1 MANLTIP
8 GIPWAIALAGVGLLV
23 GASASLGAYYAF
35 ETGAQKH
42 VALGLIMGGAALGG
56 ELLKPLVVAAAF
68 DALGRWSLLR
78 AAALFGVA
86 AVCIVYSLASELGLA
101 AASRGDLAAE
111 RRAASNSAAARAE
124 ERRRLEAELAAI
136 GPARPKAEIDAL
148 VAAAR
153 PRCRIDVTLGGR
165 NTVCAKD
172 AKLLAEQGR
181 AHRRAE
187 IQAKLDALPV
197 VVAAQKAADPLAS
210 AVAYY
215 AKAAGYERLGEED
228 WSVWLY
234 LLPVLLLELGSAFG
248 GLVVAAYRPAPDR
261 TESNR
266 AELNRTEVSVRVGD
280 GPPGSELN
288 RTQRTEPNS
297 GELSRTEVP
306 NRAELNRTEVSVRVD
321 DGPPGSELNRT
332 QRTEPHSGEP
342 SRTEVPNRAERT
354 EPKRRG
360 RRMTRIEAEQY
371 LVTQLALNREL
382 PSQDWL
388 AERCGVGK
396 STVHDWV
403 RDWQRR
409 GLISRARAG
418 KCNVIRAGKRL
429 PVARKCDAP
438 DRSEPSGAQQRE
450 FA

>member
-306 NRAELNRTEVSVRVD
+306 NRAE
-321 DGPPGSELNRT
+321 
-332 QRTEPHSGEP
+332 
-342 SRTEVPNRAERT
+342 RT